1 MASFVAVTFLSA
13 FTLYLGTY
21 IADRVEN
28 CKCTA
33 CGLPQQEPIRRRAKS

>member
-21 IADRVEN
+21 IADRVESH
-28 CKCTA
+28 KCTA
-33 CGLPQQEPIRRRAKS
+33 CGLPRDESMAARSK

>member
-21 IADRVEN
+21 IADRVEAR
-28 CKCTA
+28 KCTA
-33 CGLPQQEPIRRRAKS
+33 CGLPREEALAVRAKS